1 MSQKVKRVSQAYIWG
16 KRVPVRGNNKYKGPR
31 AGVCLVY
38 STFEEHEG
46 ASQYGCS
53 SVREG
58 KQQERCGSVS
68 GLVASHIKILCIVRG
83 KPSEGSKQ
91 MSDVI

>member
-1 MSQKVKRVSQAYIWG
+1 MFQSEGTTSAKAPEQEYAS
-16 KRVPVRGNNKYKGPR
+16 
-31 AGVCLVY
+31 VY

-83 KPSEGSKQ
+83 KPLEGSKQ